1 MKAIGLGI
9 GLQYSRVVNGIDPSA
24 IAFITAAGITDSTQI
39 NAINRLVKNY
49 KGIGDLNAS
58 VDLWNLDDAIYPIVG
73 GSATSHKF
81 NLKNPLDTDAAYRLA
96 FSGGWTHS
104 SNGALPNGTN
114 AYANTFLSPNALSQ
128 NSCSL
133 GLYSRTNNT
142 SVSIV
147 DAGVLQSVDFS
158 NIIRWDGSLGNLS
171 RLNNGFVSAG
181 YIPTKTS
188 GDFFVNRTASNVTK
202 IIEDGVVKQ
211 TKADTSTTP
220 PSIPIFLGARNT
232 SGAAAQ
238 FSNRAVAFATI
249 GAGLT
254 DAQALIRY
262 NIIQAFQTDLGRQ
275 V

>member
-1 MKAIGLGI
+1 MTPRRRILFSVKKL
-9 GLQYSRVVNGIDPSA
+9 DPSA
-24 IAFITAAGITDSTQI
+24 KAFITAAGITDSTQI

-58 VDLWNLDDAIYPIVG
+58 VDLWILHDAIYPIAG

-114 AYANTFLSPNALSQ
+114 AYANTFLSPDALSQ

-133 GLYSRTNNT
+133 GVYSRTNNA
-142 SVSIV
+142 SISIV
-147 DAGVLQSVDFS
+147 DAGVLQSIDFS
-158 NIIRWDGSLGNLS
+158 NIIRWDGTLGNLS
-171 RLNNGFVSAG
+171 RLNNGFTGAG
-181 YIPTKTS
+181 YIPIKTS
-188 GDFFVNRTASNVTK
+188 GDFLVNRTANNVTK
-202 IIEDGVVKQ
+202 VIEDGIVKQ
-211 TKADTSTTP
+211 TKTDISTTP

-232 SGAAAQ
+232 SGVASQ
-238 FSNRAVAFATI
+238 FSNRQIAFATI

-254 DAQALIRY
+254 DAQALIKY
-262 NIIQAFQTDLGRQ
+262 DIIQAFQTDLSRQ